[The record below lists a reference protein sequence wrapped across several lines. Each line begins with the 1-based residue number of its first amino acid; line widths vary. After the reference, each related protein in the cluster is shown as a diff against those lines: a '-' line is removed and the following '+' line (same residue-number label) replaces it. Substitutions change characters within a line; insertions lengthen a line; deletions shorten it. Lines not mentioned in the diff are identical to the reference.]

1 MLAGLRGLI
10 RYWPCRCGGSGTGR
24 WEGLGLG
31 PGGSGDQL
39 NNQYWLMAGGVC
51 YVQICR
57 RGS

>member
-1 MLAGLRGLI
+1 MAVRVRAGGKAWALG
-10 RYWPCRCGGSGTGR
+10 
-24 WEGLGLG
+24 GLG

-57 RGS
+57 RGSQKIALSDVRR